1 MNIKEIENN
10 SNFKNNINKIP
21 ISNVEILPNSNFYYY
36 RQDEKAKARE
46 CFFAKIFIVIIYFA
60 LIICIEQVYREDL
73 FDESIDA
80 QEDIRKDH
88 NKNSAFY
95 KFWKF
100 ISNFGVAAITFPI
113 FAIILVFFPISSSFL
128 TLQALIYSIY
138 FTNLLKIIY
147 RNGRPYWES
156 EILDV
161 VCNSGY
167 GNPSGH
173 SVTSTTYY
181 LTLPHIVT
189 NFDYFRKTTIGKILR
204 IVIFILFCILGALVM
219 ISRIMLG
226 AHSINQVIF
235 GFTIGLGIY
244 FILIYILSYHTY
256 DPNVFI
262 NFITS
267 ASVIIVYMIFHFV
280 LLSLLIIIYFALD
293 DDENLKNKTNRNIF
307 NGERCKIKKDYL
319 MLKHDGFFQAL
330 AITSI
335 IGAHLG
341 IILLVCFLKKYNY
354 VINGYITEFN
364 KSSVKRWLI
373 RLPILIFSGIFLIL
387 NFTIPGSSSL
397 SIIFIFKSAL
407 SFFLTTLGIYF
418 VGIFI
423 SIHCNLANESIQK
436 IQ

>member
-46 CFFAKIFIVIIYFA
+46 CFFAKIFIVIIYFV

-95 KFWKF
+95 NFWKF
-100 ISNFGVAAITFPI
+100 ISYFGVAAITFPI

-280 LLSLLIIIYFALD
+280 LLILLIIIYFALHD
-293 DDENLKNKTNRNIF
+293 DDNLKPI
-307 NGERCKIKKDYL
+307 EIYL
-319 MLKHDGFFQAL
+319 MEKD
-330 AITSI
+330 
-335 IGAHLG
+335 
-341 IILLVCFLKKYNY
+341 
-354 VINGYITEFN
+354 
-364 KSSVKRWLI
+364 VK
-373 RLPILIFSGIFLIL
+373 
-387 NFTIPGSSSL
+387 
-397 SIIFIFKSAL
+397 
-407 SFFLTTLGIYF
+407 
-418 VGIFI
+418 
-423 SIHCNLANESIQK
+423 
-436 IQ
+436 

>member
-1 MNIKEIENN
+1 MNIKETENN
-10 SNFKNNINKIP
+10 LKSENNINHKIP
-21 ISNVEILPNSNFYYY
+21 ISNVEILPNRNYYDY
-36 RQDEKAKARE
+36 RLDEKAKARE
-46 CFFAKIFIVIIYFA
+46 CFIAKILIAIIYFA
-60 LIICIEQVYREDL
+60 LIICLEQVYREDL

-95 KFWKF
+95 NFWKF
-100 ISNFGVAAITFPI
+100 LSYFGVAALTFPI
-113 FAIILVFFPISSSFL
+113 FAIILVFFPLSSSFL

-138 FTNLLKIIY
+138 FTNFLKIIY

-189 NFDYFRKTTIGKILR
+189 NFDFFRKTITGQILR
-204 IVIFILFCILGALVM
+204 IVIFILFGCLGVLVM

-235 GFTIGLGIY
+235 GFSIGLGIY

-262 NFITS
+262 NYITS
-267 ASVIIVYMIFHFV
+267 ALVVIVYMILHFA
-280 LLSLLIIIYFALD
+280 LLILLIIMYFALD
-293 DDENLKNKTNRNIF
+293 DDSYLKNKTSRDIF
-307 NGERCKIKKDYL
+307 NGERCKIKKQYL
-319 MLKHDGFFQAL
+319 IVLL
-330 AITSI
+330 VINI
-335 IGAHLG
+335 IIYVNHV
-341 IILLVCFLKKYNY
+341 IILF
-354 VINGYITEFN
+354 
-364 KSSVKRWLI
+364 
-373 RLPILIFSGIFLIL
+373 IL
-387 NFTIPGSSSL
+387 
-397 SIIFIFKSAL
+397 
-407 SFFLTTLGIYF
+407 
-418 VGIFI
+418 
-423 SIHCNLANESIQK
+423 
-436 IQ
+436 